1 MRCRSCNHKEFL
13 EFISLKRQP
22 PANAFLKEE
31 DFDKEISYPLDVTC
45 CKNCLLVQL
54 TEESYIPRDKLFLDY
69 AYASSIS
76 GGLRNHFTE
85 LANQLKSE
93 FNPKIVVDIGSNDG
107 VLLKPLLELGCE
119 AIGVE
124 PAANLAKQAN
134 VNGLTTLCSYF
145 NKEIVDKIISDSG
158 HADIVVA
165 SNVFAHLD
173 EYHDIIE
180 NVKSLLSENGTY
192 IVEVQYFADMI
203 KDMTFDNIYHEH
215 VLYYTIHSMINL
227 FDKHNMN
234 VYKVEKIPT
243 HGGSIRGYISK
254 TNNPRHHSVDDLLKE
269 EKQNGI
275 DDLHTLEKFNDQ
287 LQNNINEIRELFNR
301 LSNEKKRIFGYGAP
315 AKSSTMINSIGLDNS
330 NVELIIEDSPL
341 KQGLFTPGSHI
352 PITGPE
358 ILQDET
364 PDYLM
369 IFAWNYADEIIAKVE
384 EKHPNLNYIIPMPNL
399 RVINHR

>member
-22 PANAFLKEE
+22 PANAFLKED

-180 NVKSLLSENGTY
+180 NIKSLLSENGTY

-215 VLYYTIHSMINL
+215 VLYYTVHSMINL

-384 EKHPNLNYIIPMPNL
+384 EKHPNLDYIIPMPNL

>member
-22 PANAFLKEE
+22 PANAFLKED

-180 NVKSLLSENGTY
+180 NIKSLLSENGTY

-215 VLYYTIHSMINL
+215 VLYYTVHSMINL

-369 IFAWNYADEIIAKVE
+369 IFAWNYADEIIKKVE
-384 EKHPNLNYIIPMPNL
+384 EKYSKMNYIIPMPEL
-399 RVINHR
+399 RIIQNK

>member
-1 MRCRSCNHKEFL
+1 LRCRSCNHKEFL

-124 PAANLAKQAN
+124 PATNLAKQAN

-384 EKHPNLNYIIPMPNL
+384 EKHPNLDYIIPMPNL
-399 RVINHR
+399 RLINHR

>member
-22 PANAFLKEE
+22 PANAFLKED

>member
-22 PANAFLKEE
+22 PANAFLKED

-254 TNNPRHHSVDDLLKE
+254 TNNSRHHSVDDLLKE

-384 EKHPNLNYIIPMPNL
+384 EKHPNLDYIIPMPNL
-399 RVINHR
+399 RLINHR

>member
-192 IVEVQYFADMI
+192 IVEVQYLADMI

-254 TNNPRHHSVDDLLKE
+254 TNNSRHHSVDDLLKE